1 MAAITQWIK
10 RTVSN
15 LWDPEKDERLQSL
28 VQVLHR
34 GISTDR
40 QTFSLAA
47 AVHGLDFTANDL
59 EEAKEHVYRSFLERG
74 WTDGKVTAKEH
85 ETLRWIAQRLEIQG
99 NRVQAINLELA
110 RIRFATALA
119 QAMEDGILDSQEEER
134 LREIA
139 ASHACDLPQFARQ
152 FFQSEGEAFL
162 RGIFLACVA
171 DGHISQE
178 EWNYLVS
185 AAHTLGI
192 RLDELLRAIQPQA
205 QRFVEHVLADAK
217 ADGRLSAHEEATLR
231 WLTDN
236 LGLPDPYRDYI
247 RQEVSL
253 LRLLTDIDAGRLP
266 TIPSPAGIE
275 VRAGEIVHLHVQSTW
290 RDLRMRK
297 TGPYTEDHIG
307 TLTLT
312 DNRLLFSSPT
322 KSQSLSHRKII
333 SHRGGLNA
341 IQVQI
346 AGKPAWMF
354 LFGQPSPIPYAVF
367 SACVAMANQTRVAK
381 TDEASTRHIPREVR
395 QRVWQKYGGRCAE
408 CGASDY
414 LEFDHVI
421 PVAKGGSNSDANVQL
436 LCRRCNLKKS
446 DNI

>member
-10 RTVSN
+10 QTVSN
-15 LWDPEKDERLQSL
+15 LWDPEKDQRLQNL
-28 VQVLHR
+28 VRVLHR
-34 GISTDR
+34 GISVDR
-40 QTFSLAA
+40 KTFSLAA
-47 AVHGLDFTANDL
+47 AVRGLDFSANDL
-59 EEAKEHVYRSFLERG
+59 QEAKEHVYRSFLERG

-85 ETLRWIAQRLEIQG
+85 ETLRWIARRLEIPG
-99 NRVQAINLELA
+99 GRVQAINLGLA
-110 RIRFATALA
+110 RNRFAAALA
-119 QAMEDGILDSQEEER
+119 QAMEDGILDAQEEER
-134 LREIA
+134 LRGIA
-139 ASHACDLPQFARQ
+139 ASHGCELSQFARQ

-185 AAHTLGI
+185 AAYTLGI
-192 RLDELLRAIQPQA
+192 RLDELLQVIQPHA

-217 ADGRLSAHEEATLR
+217 ADGRLSAHEDSTLR

-236 LGLPDPYRDYI
+236 LGLPDHYRQYI
-247 RQEVSL
+247 HQEVCL
-253 LRLLTDIDAGRLP
+253 LRLLTEIDAGRLP
-266 TIPSPAGIE
+266 TIPCPPGME
-275 VRAGEIVHLHVQSTW
+275 VRAGEIIHLHVQATW
-290 RDLRMRK
+290 RDVRVRK
-297 TGPYTEDHIG
+297 TGAHTESHVG

-322 KSQSLSHRKII
+322 KSQSLNYRKII
-333 SHRGGLNA
+333 SHRGGTHA

-346 AGKPAWMF
+346 AGKPAWTF
-354 LFGQPSPIPYAVF
+354 IFGQPSPIPYAAF

-381 TDEASTRHIPREVR
+381 SDESSTRHIPREVR
-395 QRVWQKYGGRCAE
+395 QRVWQRYGGRCAE

-421 PVAKGGSNSDANVQL
+421 PVAKGGSNTDANVQL

-446 DNI
+446 DSI